1 MHLEQQRQK
10 MIEQELA
17 LRSEDREKSLLMED
31 FEDNPLQ
38 ENEPVLK
45 VQERNTQSLKVFK
58 LADMTRIAGLS

>member
-1 MHLEQQRQK
+1 MQLEQQRQK

-45 VQERNTQSLKVFK
+45 V
-58 LADMTRIAGLS
+58 

>member
-1 MHLEQQRQK
+1 LKKSEDDKKLKALKAIQLEQQRQK

-45 VQERNTQSLKVFK
+45 V
-58 LADMTRIAGLS
+58 

>member
-1 MHLEQQRQK
+1 LKKAEDDKKLKALKAIQLEQQRQK

-45 VQERNTQSLKVFK
+45 V
-58 LADMTRIAGLS
+58 

>member
-1 MHLEQQRQK
+1 MQLEQQRQK

-45 VQERNTQSLKVFK
+45 VQERNTKSLKVFK
-58 LADMTRIAGLS
+58 LADMRRIAELS

>member
-1 MHLEQQRQK
+1 LKEAEDDKKLKALKAMHLEQQRQK

-45 VQERNTQSLKVFK
+45 V
-58 LADMTRIAGLS
+58 

>member
-1 MHLEQQRQK
+1 LKKAEDDKKLKALKAMQLEQQRQK

-45 VQERNTQSLKVFK
+45 V
-58 LADMTRIAGLS
+58 